1 MLILIVFGV
10 MLIFMVMRVGLSIGS
25 KVEGRKVGE
34 IQLSFKERLHYQRT
48 NVYAIGAVLLL
59 MTLAGR
65 VSTPIEMVV
74 IVGTFAIITF
84 PVRYIVTTQGIGLN
98 NVLFR
103 HWSEFLGMSVDD
115 RHISLVPTSEWRRMR
130 LFFQPAVH

>member
-1 MLILIVFGV
+1 MLVLILFGF
-10 MLIFMVMRVGLSIGS
+10 MLIFMVMRVGLPIGS

-34 IQLSFKERLHYQRT
+34 IQLSFKERLIYHRT

-59 MTLAGR
+59 MTLAGK
-65 VSTPIEMVV
+65 VSSPIEMVV

-84 PVRYIVTTQGIGLN
+84 PVRYIVTTEGIGLN

-103 HWSEFLGMSVDD
+103 RWTEFRTMSLAT
-115 RHISLVPTSEWRRMR
+115 RHV
-130 LFFQPAVH
+130 F